1 MPSLKPSEDSFSWW
15 SVLAALLPAVV
26 LFWVGMVWWE
36 GRRSD
41 ADDPA
46 RAERINCDIQSG
58 PCARPL
64 GEGQVRLEIGPRPIR
79 AMAEHRFE
87 IALEQLPPAE
97 TAHIDLNM
105 PDMDMGYNRV
115 FLESIGENRYAGTGV
130 FPICPSGVPT
140 WSAEVVV
147 PGAGTAE
154 FIFDVRY

>member
-1 MPSLKPSEDSFSWW
+1 MPRVQPADDSVPWW
-15 SVLAALLPAVV
+15 SILAALLPAAI
-26 LFWVGMVWWE
+26 LLWAGMGWWE
-36 GRRSD
+36 GRRGG
-41 ADDPA
+41 AADPA
-46 RAERINCDIQSG
+46 RAERVNCGIQTG

-64 GEGQVRLEIGPRPIR
+64 GDGQVRLDIGPRPVR
-79 AMAEHRFE
+79 AMVENHFE
-87 IALEQLPPAE
+87 IMLENLRPAG
-97 TAHIDLNM
+97 TPHIDLNM

-115 FLESIGENRYAGTGV
+115 FLESAGENRYAGTGI